1 MSGQKGSLPL
11 SVQTMAAVEALRRLQ
26 AQRPQ
31 AQGIPAACSVADVQI
46 GEDSYRLSL
55 LLESCSIA
63 DKNNPPKKPPPKKKT
78 APSEKN
84 VIRDKCSY
92 TECFKRTL
100 LFVFHVLRVKQ
111 LFLVPTLLHRVLVGA
126 HKRTCAYPVAAPV
139 VSMREVARP
148 TTSRWRTGFERTALQ
163 VEHRRPPPPP
173 ML

>member
-78 APSEKN
+78 APSEK
-84 VIRDKCSY
+84 
-92 TECFKRTL
+92 RTL